1 MTERPPIA
9 FMSYVHAD
17 DKYRDL
23 STFRERLGDE
33 VGAQLG
39 ADFQIFQDRFNI
51 GWGQQW
57 RERIEESLD
66 AVTFLIPIITPRF
79 FGSKPCRDELSRFLE
94 RERTLRRND
103 LVLPVYYIDHPPL
116 NDSAKNAT
124 DELLQVIASHQYAD
138 WRDLRFEPLTS
149 QQARKRLE
157 QMALQ
162 LRSAIERTQKLLGAD
177 GTDMLTASYHD
188 DTSPVPS
195 EPKDLTSK
203 STSGGGSEHPAPKTA
218 SPLRIV
224 DPLHRGDHPSISA
237 AIKAAQPGDQIVV
250 RPGFYQEGL
259 VIDKPLEILGEGS
272 HGEVVVQAK
281 GRDTI
286 LFKTT
291 MGRVANLILRQ
302 VGDGDWYGV
311 NITQGRLELED
322 CDING
327 QGVACVGIRGG
338 ADPRLRRNRV
348 HDGEHSGVFVHEA
361 AQGVLE
367 DNDIF
372 GNTYAGVEIESGG
385 SPTLRR
391 NRINRNGHAVAVHEG
406 GSGTVE
412 DNDLRDNKRGAWDV
426 SSDSEPK
433 LTRVRNLE

>member
-1 MTERPPIA
+1 
-9 FMSYVHAD
+9 MSYVHAD

-33 VGAQLG
+33 VGAH
-39 ADFQIFQDRFNI
+39 FQIFQDRVNI

-79 FGSKPCRDELSRFLE
+79 FGSKSCRDELSRFPE

-188 DTSPVPS
+188 DTSLVPS

-203 STSGGGSEHPAPKTA
+203 STSGGGAEHPAPKTE
-218 SPLRIV
+218 PPPRIV
-224 DPLHRGDHPSISA
+224 DPLQRGDHPSISA
-237 AIKAAQPGDQIVV
+237 AIKAAQPGDRIVV
-250 RPGFYQEGL
+250 R
-259 VIDKPLEILGEGS
+259 
-272 HGEVVVQAK
+272 QASIRK
-281 GRDTI
+281 AWLLTNPWKSSVRARPARWWYRPREET
-286 LFKTT
+286 
-291 MGRVANLILRQ
+291 RSSSRPRW
-302 VGDGDWYGV
+302 DGW
-311 NITQGRLELED
+311 
-322 CDING
+322 
-327 QGVACVGIRGG
+327 
-338 ADPRLRRNRV
+338 
-348 HDGEHSGVFVHEA
+348 
-361 AQGVLE
+361 
-367 DNDIF
+367 
-372 GNTYAGVEIESGG
+372 
-385 SPTLRR
+385 
-391 NRINRNGHAVAVHEG
+391 RI
-406 GSGTVE
+406 
-412 DNDLRDNKRGAWDV
+412 
-426 SSDSEPK
+426 
-433 LTRVRNLE
+433 